1 MPGLNRLLPMLALF
15 GALSVLA
22 LALAWLLHAD
32 APLRSEIPV
41 RVGVPAADA
50 GAGDAGGTRLHA
62 GPGDGVATE
71 ATLDFDLPASAD
83 GPWVLWLPREP
94 LQSIQVLGKDAQGRA
109 WTSKA
114 DGFFAPSA
122 EDGFAPAGYAVVLP
136 EGLTGPQRF
145 HVSVRSALQA
155 APRPRL
161 IALDGALR
169 LTAREMVFASALYA
183 AWATLLVASLALYW
197 AVRDVLFL
205 AHAAYTL
212 TALVFMAVLQGHLY
226 AIPGMEAVA
235 AMGMRGFWLAVLAFN
250 LSGLWLVLRFVGVGD
265 SRSRLVRRLPMLL
278 PAVAL
283 PIALVPLPMSAA
295 AAALQ
300 VAAPLAWM
308 LAAQASI
315 LAMLDG
321 ARRGIPMA
329 LAAATLLFALLVA
342 AIAHMAMNRGLLAD
356 GMLVRHGYQVALV
369 LFSLVLFVGLSSRVG
384 MVRRQLD
391 DATTARLDSEARL
404 RHEQVRTRLTQSLQQ
419 VMREVPE
426 DRIAHAA
433 FRLLGAHAGELLG
446 TEDALV
452 VAEDYLG
459 DGKLFVQATA
469 KTTVTAR
476 AVQAAR
482 GVVRD
487 HARNREPV
495 EVRLSGG
502 RRSDDPAE
510 GVYLIVPLR
519 VQAPA
524 WAALVAPVRRML
536 AADDKA
542 ALVQMART
550 TVEQA
555 DAAHAACMLRRTAER
570 DALTGGFNRRT
581 LDQLAARE
589 CKAADSAKPL
599 SVLFIDLDFFKRIN
613 DTHGHPCGDECL
625 RKVAATLRAELRPRD
640 VFGRYGGEEFLVLLP
655 GQDAA
660 SARMVGE
667 RLRQAVEDAVVDWQ
681 GEPLRFTI
689 SIGLAALRDGDGPDK
704 LLARADKALYRAKH
718 EGRNRICAAPAWVE

>member
-1 MPGLNRLLPMLALF
+1 MPGEVP
-15 GALSVLA
+15 VLVSSG
-22 LALAWLLHAD
+22 HD
-32 APLRSEIPV
+32 
-41 RVGVPAADA
+41 GTTD
-50 GAGDAGGTRLHA
+50 TRLIA
-62 GPGDGVATE
+62 RSGAETPLNAS
-71 ATLDFDLPASAD
+71 LDFDLPPSRQ

-94 LQSIQVLGKDAQGRA
+94 LQSLLVTGKDAQGRP
-109 WTSKA
+109 WTSA
-114 DGFFAPSA
+114 PDGFFTPSPS
-122 EDGFAPAGYAVVLP
+122 DGFAPAGYAVVLP
-136 EGLTGPQRF
+136 HGLVGAQRF
-145 HVSVRSALQA
+145 HVSIRAGLQA
-155 APRPRL
+155 APTPRL
-161 IALDGALR
+161 IAIDGALR

-183 AWATLLVASLALYW
+183 AWATLLIASLALYW

-212 TALVFMAVLQGHLY
+212 MALVFMAVLQGHLY
-226 AIPGMEAVA
+226 AMPGMDVVA
-235 AMGMRGFWLAVLAFN
+235 AMGMRGFWLAVLLFN
-250 LSGLWLVLRFVGVGD
+250 LCSLWLVLQFVDARG
-265 SRSRLVRRLPMLL
+265 SRARLVRRLPMLL
-278 PAVAL
+278 PVVAL
-283 PIALVPLPMSAA
+283 PVALAFLPMPSAS
-295 AAALQ
+295 AALQ

-308 LAAQASI
+308 LSAPASI

-329 LAAATLLFALLVA
+329 LAAATLLIALLLAAVA
-342 AIAHMAMNRGLLAD
+342 HIAMNRGLLVD
-356 GMLVRHGYQVALV
+356 GMLVRHGYQVVLV
-369 LFSLVLFVGLSSRVG
+369 LFSLVLFVGLSSRIG
-384 MVRRQLD
+384 SVRRQLD
-391 DATTARLDSEARL
+391 DETSARRDSEARL

-452 VAEDYLG
+452 LGDDYLG

-469 KTTVTAR
+469 KTTTTAR

-482 GVVRD
+482 ALVRD

-495 EVRLSGG
+495 EVRLGAG
-502 RRSDDPAE
+502 RRSDDP
-510 GVYLIVPLR
+510 GDGNYLIVPLR
-519 VQAPA
+519 VPAPG

-536 AADDKA
+536 AAEDKA

-555 DAAHAACMLRRTAER
+555 DAAHAAFLLRRTAER

-589 CKAADSAKPL
+589 CKIACNRKPL
-599 SVLFIDLDFFKRIN
+599 GVLFIDLDWFKRIN

-625 RKVAATLRAELRPRD
+625 RKVAATLRAELRPQD

-660 SARMVGE
+660 SARLVGE
-667 RLRQAVEDAVVDWQ
+667 RLREAVEAAVVDWQ
-681 GEPLRFTI
+681 GEALRFTI
-689 SIGLAALRDGDGPDK
+689 SIGMAVLREGDDPGK
-704 LLARADKALYRAKH
+704 LLARADKALYRAKR
-718 EGRNRICAAPAWVE
+718 EGRNRVCAAPAYVD

>member
-1 MPGLNRLLPMLALF
+1 MRLLNRLLPMLALI
-15 GALSVLA
+15 GALSVLG
-22 LALAWLLHAD
+22 LALAWLIHAD
-32 APLRSEIPV
+32 APMPGEV
-41 RVGVPAADA
+41 RVLVNA
-50 GAGDAGGTRLHA
+50 GQDGASDTRLIA
-62 GPGDGVATE
+62 RPGAETTLN
-71 ATLDFDLPASAD
+71 ASLDFDLPASRQ

-94 LQSIQVLGKDAQGRA
+94 LQSILVTGKDAQGRP
-109 WTSKA
+109 WTSA
-114 DGFFAPSA
+114 PDGFFTPSPS
-122 EDGFAPAGYAVVLP
+122 DGFAPAGYAVVLP
-136 EGLTGPQRF
+136 HGLVGAQRF
-145 HVSVRSALQA
+145 HVSIRAGLQA
-155 APRPRL
+155 APTPRL
-161 IALDGALR
+161 IAIDGALR

-183 AWATLLVASLALYW
+183 AWATLLIASLALYW

-212 TALVFMAVLQGHLY
+212 MALVFMAVLQGHLY
-226 AIPGMEAVA
+226 AMPGMGVVA
-235 AMGMRGFWLAVLAFN
+235 AMGMRGFWLAVLLFN
-250 LSGLWLVLRFVGVGD
+250 LCSLWLVLQFVDARG
-265 SRSRLVRRLPMLL
+265 SRARLVRRLPMLL
-278 PAVAL
+278 PVVAL
-283 PIALVPLPMSAA
+283 PIVLAFTPQPAA
-295 AAALQ
+295 MAALQ

-308 LAAQASI
+308 LSAPASI

-329 LAAATLLFALLVA
+329 LAAATLLIALLLAAVA
-342 AIAHMAMNRGLLAD
+342 HIAMNRGLLVD
-356 GMLVRHGYQVALV
+356 GMLVRHGYQVVLV
-369 LFSLVLFVGLSSRVG
+369 LFSLVLFVGLSSRIG
-384 MVRRQLD
+384 SVRRQLD
-391 DATTARLDSEARL
+391 DETSARRDSEARL

-452 VAEDYLG
+452 LGDDYLG

-469 KTTVTAR
+469 KTTTTAR

-482 GVVRD
+482 ALVRD

-495 EVRLSGG
+495 EVRLGAG
-502 RRSDDPAE
+502 RRSDDP
-510 GVYLIVPLR
+510 GDGNYLIVPLR
-519 VQAPA
+519 VPAPG

-536 AADDKA
+536 AAEDKA

-555 DAAHAACMLRRTAER
+555 DAAHAAFLLRRTAER

-589 CKAADSAKPL
+589 CKIACNRKPL
-599 SVLFIDLDFFKRIN
+599 GVLFIDLDWFKRIN

-625 RKVAATLRAELRPRD
+625 RKVAATLRAELRPQD

-660 SARMVGE
+660 SARLVGE
-667 RLRQAVEDAVVDWQ
+667 RLREAVEAAVVDWQ
-681 GEPLRFTI
+681 GEALRFTI
-689 SIGLAALRDGDGPDK
+689 SIGMAVLREGDDPGK
-704 LLARADKALYRAKH
+704 LLARADKALYRAKR
-718 EGRNRICAAPAWVE
+718 EGRNRVCAAPAYVD

>member
-1 MPGLNRLLPMLALF
+1 MRLLNRLLPMLALI
-15 GALSVLA
+15 GALSVLGS
-22 LALAWLLHAD
+22 ALAWLIHAD
-32 APLRSEIPV
+32 APMPGEV
-41 RVGVPAADA
+41 RVLVNA
-50 GAGDAGGTRLHA
+50 GQDGASDTRLIA
-62 GPGDGVATE
+62 RPGAEPTLN
-71 ATLDFDLPASAD
+71 ASLDFDLPASRQ

-94 LQSIQVLGKDAQGRA
+94 LQSILVTGKDAQGRP
-109 WTSKA
+109 WTSA
-114 DGFFAPSA
+114 PDGFFTPSPS
-122 EDGFAPAGYAVVLP
+122 DGFAPAGYAVVLP
-136 EGLTGPQRF
+136 HGLVGAQRF
-145 HVSVRSALQA
+145 HVSIRAGLQA
-155 APRPRL
+155 APTPRL
-161 IALDGALR
+161 IAIDGALR

-183 AWATLLVASLALYW
+183 AWATLLIASLALYW

-212 TALVFMAVLQGHLY
+212 MALVFMAVLQGHLY
-226 AIPGMEAVA
+226 AMPGMDVVA
-235 AMGMRGFWLAVLAFN
+235 AMGMRGFWLAVLLFN
-250 LSGLWLVLRFVGVGD
+250 LCSLWLVLQFVDARG
-265 SRSRLVRRLPMLL
+265 SRARLVRRLPMLL
-278 PAVAL
+278 PVVAL
-283 PIALVPLPMSAA
+283 PVALAFLPMPSAS
-295 AAALQ
+295 AALQ

-308 LAAQASI
+308 LSAPASI

-329 LAAATLLFALLVA
+329 LAAATLLIALLLAAVA
-342 AIAHMAMNRGLLAD
+342 HIAMNRGLLVD
-356 GMLVRHGYQVALV
+356 GMLVRHGYQVVLV
-369 LFSLVLFVGLSSRVG
+369 LFSLVLFVGLSSRIG
-384 MVRRQLD
+384 SVRRQLD
-391 DATTARLDSEARL
+391 DETSARRDSEARL

-452 VAEDYLG
+452 LGDDYLG

-469 KTTVTAR
+469 KTTTTAR

-482 GVVRD
+482 ALVRAR
-487 HARNREPV
+487 ARNREPV
-495 EVRLSGG
+495 EVRLGAG
-502 RRSDDPAE
+502 RRSDDP
-510 GVYLIVPLR
+510 GDGNYLIVPLR
-519 VQAPA
+519 VPAPG

-536 AADDKA
+536 AAEDKA

-555 DAAHAACMLRRTAER
+555 DAAHAAFLLRRTAER

-589 CKAADSAKPL
+589 CKIACNRKPL
-599 SVLFIDLDFFKRIN
+599 GVLFIDLDWFKRIN

-625 RKVAATLRAELRPRD
+625 RKVAATLRAELRPQD

-660 SARMVGE
+660 SARLVGE
-667 RLRQAVEDAVVDWQ
+667 RLREAVEAAVVDWQ
-681 GEPLRFTI
+681 GEALRFTI
-689 SIGLAALRDGDGPDK
+689 SIGMAVLREGDDPGK
-704 LLARADKALYRAKH
+704 LLARADKALYRAKR
-718 EGRNRICAAPAWVE
+718 EGRNRVCAAPAYVD

>member
-1 MPGLNRLLPMLALF
+1 MRLLNRLLPMLALI
-15 GALSVLA
+15 GALSVLG
-22 LALAWLLHAD
+22 LALAWLIHAD
-32 APLRSEIPV
+32 APMPGEV
-41 RVGVPAADA
+41 RVLVNA
-50 GAGDAGGTRLHA
+50 GQDGASDTRLIA
-62 GPGDGVATE
+62 RPGAEPTLN
-71 ATLDFDLPASAD
+71 ASLDFDLPASRQ

-94 LQSIQVLGKDAQGRA
+94 LQSILVTGKDAQGRP
-109 WTSKA
+109 WTSA
-114 DGFFAPSA
+114 PDGFFTPSPS
-122 EDGFAPAGYAVVLP
+122 DGFAPAGYAVVLP
-136 EGLTGPQRF
+136 HGLVGAQRF
-145 HVSVRSALQA
+145 HVSIRAGLQA
-155 APRPRL
+155 APTPRL
-161 IALDGALR
+161 IAIDGALR

-183 AWATLLVASLALYW
+183 AWATLLIASLALYW

-212 TALVFMAVLQGHLY
+212 MALVFMAVLQGHLY
-226 AIPGMEAVA
+226 AMPGMGVVA
-235 AMGMRGFWLAVLAFN
+235 AMGMRGFWLAVLLFN
-250 LSGLWLVLRFVGVGD
+250 LCSLWLVLQFVDARG
-265 SRSRLVRRLPMLL
+265 SRARLVRRLPMLL
-278 PAVAL
+278 PVVAL
-283 PIALVPLPMSAA
+283 PIVLAFTPQPAA
-295 AAALQ
+295 MAALQ

-308 LAAQASI
+308 LSAPASI

-329 LAAATLLFALLVA
+329 LAAATLLIALLLAAVA
-342 AIAHMAMNRGLLAD
+342 HIAMNRGLLVD
-356 GMLVRHGYQVALV
+356 GMLVRHGYQVVLV
-369 LFSLVLFVGLSSRVG
+369 LFSLVLFVGLSSRIG
-384 MVRRQLD
+384 SVRRQLD
-391 DATTARLDSEARL
+391 DETSARRESEARL

-452 VAEDYLG
+452 LGDDYLG

-469 KTTVTAR
+469 KTTTTAR

-482 GVVRD
+482 ALVRD

-495 EVRLSGG
+495 EVRLGAG
-502 RRSDDPAE
+502 RRSDDP
-510 GVYLIVPLR
+510 GDGNYLIVPLR
-519 VQAPA
+519 VPAPG

-536 AADDKA
+536 AAEDKA

-555 DAAHAACMLRRTAER
+555 DAAHAAFLLRRTAER

-589 CKAADSAKPL
+589 CKIACNRKPL
-599 SVLFIDLDFFKRIN
+599 GVLFIDLDWFKRIN

-625 RKVAATLRAELRPRD
+625 RKVAATLRAELRPQD

-660 SARMVGE
+660 SARLVGE
-667 RLRQAVEDAVVDWQ
+667 RLREAVEAAVVDWQ
-681 GEPLRFTI
+681 GEALRFTI
-689 SIGLAALRDGDGPDK
+689 SIGMAVLREGDDPGK
-704 LLARADKALYRAKH
+704 LLARADKALYRAKR
-718 EGRNRICAAPAWVE
+718 EGRNRVCAAPAYVD

>member
-1 MPGLNRLLPMLALF
+1 MRVLDRLLPMLALL
-15 GALSVLA
+15 GALAVLG
-22 LALAWLLHAD
+22 LALAWLVHAD
-32 APLRSEIPV
+32 APMADEVPV
-41 RVGVPAADA
+41 RVGVGDE
-50 GAGDAGGTRLHA
+50 GAIGRRVLA
-62 GPGDGVATE
+62 GPGAGTAIQ
-71 ATLDFDLPASAD
+71 ATLDFELPVSRP

-94 LQSIQVLGKDAQGRA
+94 LQSVLVTGEDAQGRP
-109 WTSKA
+109 WTSA
-114 DGFFAPSA
+114 PDGFFTPSPG
-122 EDGFAPAGYAVVLP
+122 DGFAPAGYAVVLP
-136 EGLTGPQRF
+136 AGLVGPQRF
-145 HVSVRSALQA
+145 QLMVQSALHA
-155 APRPRL
+155 APTPRV
-161 IALDGALR
+161 IAIDGALR

-183 AWATLLVASLALYW
+183 AWATLLIASLALYW

-212 TALVFMAVLQGHLY
+212 MALVFMAVLQGHLY
-226 AIPGMEAVA
+226 AIPGMDAVA
-235 AMGMRGFWLAVLAFN
+235 AMGMRGFWLAVLLFN
-250 LSGLWLVLRFVGVGD
+250 LSSLWLVLQFVDARGA
-265 SRSRLVRRLPMLL
+265 RSRRVRKLPALL
-278 PAVAL
+278 PVVAL
-283 PIALVPLPMSAA
+283 PIALAFVPLPGA

-300 VAAPLAWM
+300 FAAPLAWM
-308 LAAQASI
+308 LAAPASI
-315 LAMLDG
+315 WAMLDG

-329 LAAATLLFALLVA
+329 LAAATLLVALLLA
-342 AIAHMAMNRGLLAD
+342 AVAHMAMNRGVLVD
-356 GMLVRHGYQVALV
+356 GMLVRHGYQVVLV

-391 DATTARLDSEARL
+391 DETSARRDSETRL

-452 VAEDYLG
+452 VGDDYLG

-469 KTTVTAR
+469 KTTTTAR

-482 GVVRD
+482 GLVRD

-495 EVRLSGG
+495 EVGLAAG
-502 RRSDDPAE
+502 RRSDDPGE
-510 GVYLIVPLR
+510 GNYLIVPLR

-524 WAALVAPVRRML
+524 WAALVAPMRRML
-536 AADDKA
+536 AAEDKA
-542 ALVQMART
+542 ALVDMART

-555 DAAHAACMLRRTAER
+555 DAAHAAFLLRRTAER

-589 CKAADSAKPL
+589 CKLAGNHKPL
-599 SVLFIDLDFFKRIN
+599 AVLFIDLDFFKRIN

-625 RKVAATLRAELRPRD
+625 RKVAATLRAELRPQD

-660 SARMVGE
+660 SARLVGD
-667 RLRQAVEDAVVDWQ
+667 RLRQAVEDAEVDWH
-681 GEPLRFTI
+681 GETLRFTI
-689 SIGLAALRDGDGPDK
+689 SIGMAVLRDGDDPEK
-704 LLARADKALYRAKH
+704 LLARADKALYRAKR
-718 EGRNRICAAPAWVE
+718 EGRNRVCVAPAYVD

>member
-1 MPGLNRLLPMLALF
+1 MTVVNRLLPMLALL
-15 GALSVLA
+15 GALAVLG
-22 LALAWLLHAD
+22 LALAWLVKAD
-32 APLRSEIPV
+32 APMPGEVAV
-41 RVGVPAADA
+41 RVSLGD
-50 GAGDAGGTRLHA
+50 GDAASAGSRIVA
-62 GPGDGVATE
+62 GPGAGIPLQ
-71 ATLDFDLPASAD
+71 ATLDFDLPASSN
-83 GPWVLWLPREP
+83 GPRVLWLPREP
-94 LQSIQVLGKDAQGRA
+94 LQSLQLSGKDARGQP
-109 WTSKA
+109 WTSTP
-114 DGFFAPSA
+114 DGFFAPKA
-122 EDGFAPAGYAVVLP
+122 DDGFSPAGYAVVLP
-136 EGLTGPQRF
+136 EGLVGPQRF
-145 HVSVRSALQA
+145 QLNAHSALQA
-155 APRPRL
+155 APTPRV
-161 IALDGALR
+161 IAIDGALR

-183 AWATLLVASLALYW
+183 AWATLLIASLALYW

-226 AIPGMEAVA
+226 ALPGMDAMA
-235 AMGMRGFWLAVLAFN
+235 GMGMRGFWLAVLLFN
-250 LSGLWLVLRFVGVGD
+250 LCSLWLVLQFVDAGA
-265 SRSRLVRRLPMLL
+265 SRSRQVRRLPMLL
-278 PAVAL
+278 PVVAL
-283 PIALVPLPMSAA
+283 PIVLAFLPMPSAS
-295 AAALQ
+295 AALQ

-308 LAAQASI
+308 LSAPASI
-315 LAMLDG
+315 WAMLDG

-329 LAAATLLFALLVA
+329 LGAATLLVALLLA
-342 AIAHMAMNRGLLAD
+342 AIAHMAMNRGVLVD
-356 GMLVRHGYQVALV
+356 GMLVRHGYQVVLV

-391 DATTARLDSEARL
+391 DETSARRDSETRL

-452 VAEDYLG
+452 LGDDYLG
-459 DGKLFVQATA
+459 EGKLFVQATA
-469 KTTVTAR
+469 KTTTTAR

-482 GVVRD
+482 ALVRD

-495 EVRLSGG
+495 EVRLGAG
-502 RRSDDPAE
+502 RRSDDP
-510 GVYLIVPLR
+510 GDGNYLIVPLR

-536 AADDKA
+536 AAEDKA

-555 DAAHAACMLRRTAER
+555 DAAHAAFLLRRTAER

-589 CKAADSAKPL
+589 CKLAGNHKPL
-599 SVLFIDLDFFKRIN
+599 AVLFIDLDFFKRIN

-625 RKVAATLRAELRPRD
+625 RKVAATLRAELRPQD

-660 SARMVGE
+660 SARLVGD
-667 RLRQAVEDAVVDWQ
+667 RLREAVEAAVVDWQ
-681 GEPLRFTI
+681 GESLRFTI
-689 SIGLAALRDGDGPDK
+689 SIGMAVLREGDDPEK
-704 LLARADKALYRAKH
+704 LLARADKALYRAKR
-718 EGRNRICAAPAWVE
+718 EGRNRVCAAPAYVD

>member
-1 MPGLNRLLPMLALF
+1 MRLLNRLLPMLALI
-15 GALSVLA
+15 GALSVLGS
-22 LALAWLLHAD
+22 ALAWLIHAD
-32 APLRSEIPV
+32 APMPGEV
-41 RVGVPAADA
+41 RVLVNA
-50 GAGDAGGTRLHA
+50 GQDGASDTRLIA
-62 GPGDGVATE
+62 RPGAEPTLN
-71 ATLDFDLPASAD
+71 ASLDFDLPASRQ

-94 LQSIQVLGKDAQGRA
+94 LQSILVTGKDAQGRP
-109 WTSKA
+109 WTSA
-114 DGFFAPSA
+114 PDGFFTPSPS
-122 EDGFAPAGYAVVLP
+122 DGFAPAGYAVVLP
-136 EGLTGPQRF
+136 HGLVGAQRF
-145 HVSVRSALQA
+145 HVSIRAGLQA
-155 APRPRL
+155 APTPRL
-161 IALDGALR
+161 IAIDGALR

-183 AWATLLVASLALYW
+183 AWATLLIASLALYW

-212 TALVFMAVLQGHLY
+212 MALVFMAVLQGHLY
-226 AIPGMEAVA
+226 AMPGMDVVA
-235 AMGMRGFWLAVLAFN
+235 AMGMRGFWLAVLLFN
-250 LSGLWLVLRFVGVGD
+250 LCSLWLVLQFVDARG
-265 SRSRLVRRLPMLL
+265 SRARLVRRLPMLL
-278 PAVAL
+278 PVVAL
-283 PIALVPLPMSAA
+283 PIVLAFTPQPAA
-295 AAALQ
+295 MAALQ

-308 LAAQASI
+308 LSAPASI

-329 LAAATLLFALLVA
+329 LAAATLLIALLLAAVA
-342 AIAHMAMNRGLLAD
+342 HIAMNRGLLVD
-356 GMLVRHGYQVALV
+356 GMLVRHGYQVVLV
-369 LFSLVLFVGLSSRVG
+369 LFSLVLFVGLSSRIG
-384 MVRRQLD
+384 SVRRQLD
-391 DATTARLDSEARL
+391 DETSARRDSEARL

-452 VAEDYLG
+452 LGDDYLG

-469 KTTVTAR
+469 KTTTTAR

-482 GVVRD
+482 ALVRD

-495 EVRLSGG
+495 EVRLGAG
-502 RRSDDPAE
+502 RRSDDP
-510 GVYLIVPLR
+510 GDGNYLIVPLR
-519 VQAPA
+519 VPAPG

-536 AADDKA
+536 AAEDKA

-555 DAAHAACMLRRTAER
+555 DAAHAAFLLRRTAER

-589 CKAADSAKPL
+589 CKIACNRKPL
-599 SVLFIDLDFFKRIN
+599 GVLFIDLDWFKRIN

-625 RKVAATLRAELRPRD
+625 RKVAATLRAELRPQD

-660 SARMVGE
+660 SARLVGE
-667 RLRQAVEDAVVDWQ
+667 RLREAVEAAVVDWQ
-681 GEPLRFTI
+681 GEALRFTI
-689 SIGLAALRDGDGPDK
+689 SIGMAVLREGDDPGK
-704 LLARADKALYRAKH
+704 LLARADKALYRAKR
-718 EGRNRICAAPAWVE
+718 EGRNRVCAAPAYVD

>member
-1 MPGLNRLLPMLALF
+1 MRLLNRLLPMLALI
-15 GALSVLA
+15 GALSVLGS
-22 LALAWLLHAD
+22 ALAWLIHAD
-32 APLRSEIPV
+32 APMPGEV
-41 RVGVPAADA
+41 RVLVNA
-50 GAGDAGGTRLHA
+50 GQDGASDTRLIA
-62 GPGDGVATE
+62 RPGAEPTLN
-71 ATLDFDLPASAD
+71 ASLDFDMPASRQ

-94 LQSIQVLGKDAQGRA
+94 LQSILVTGKDAQGRP
-109 WTSKA
+109 WTSA
-114 DGFFAPSA
+114 PDGFFTPSPS
-122 EDGFAPAGYAVVLP
+122 DGFAPAGYAVVLP
-136 EGLTGPQRF
+136 HGLVGAQRF
-145 HVSVRSALQA
+145 HVSIRAGLQA
-155 APRPRL
+155 APTPRL
-161 IALDGALR
+161 IAIDGALR

-183 AWATLLVASLALYW
+183 AWATLLIASLALYW

-212 TALVFMAVLQGHLY
+212 MALVFMAVLQGHLY
-226 AIPGMEAVA
+226 AMPGMDVVA
-235 AMGMRGFWLAVLAFN
+235 AMGMRGFWLAVLLFN
-250 LSGLWLVLRFVGVGD
+250 LCSLWLVLQFVDARG
-265 SRSRLVRRLPMLL
+265 SRARLVRRLPMLL
-278 PAVAL
+278 PVVAL
-283 PIALVPLPMSAA
+283 PVALAFLPMPSAS
-295 AAALQ
+295 AALQ

-308 LAAQASI
+308 LSAPASI

-329 LAAATLLFALLVA
+329 LAAATLLIALLLAAVA
-342 AIAHMAMNRGLLAD
+342 HIAMNRGLLVD
-356 GMLVRHGYQVALV
+356 GMLVRHGYQVVLV
-369 LFSLVLFVGLSSRVG
+369 LFSLVLFVGLSSRIG
-384 MVRRQLD
+384 SVRRQLD
-391 DATTARLDSEARL
+391 DETSARRDSEARL

-452 VAEDYLG
+452 LGDDYLG

-469 KTTVTAR
+469 KTTTTAR

-482 GVVRD
+482 ALVRD

-495 EVRLSGG
+495 EVRLGAG
-502 RRSDDPAE
+502 RRSDDP
-510 GVYLIVPLR
+510 GDGNYLIVPLR
-519 VQAPA
+519 VPAPG

-536 AADDKA
+536 AAEDKA

-555 DAAHAACMLRRTAER
+555 DAAHAAFLLRRTAER

-589 CKAADSAKPL
+589 CKIACNRKPL
-599 SVLFIDLDFFKRIN
+599 GVLFIDLDWFKRIN

-625 RKVAATLRAELRPRD
+625 RKVAATLRAELRPQD

-660 SARMVGE
+660 SARLVGE
-667 RLRQAVEDAVVDWQ
+667 RLREAVEAAVVDWQ
-681 GEPLRFTI
+681 GEALRFTI
-689 SIGLAALRDGDGPDK
+689 SIGMAVLREGDDPGK
-704 LLARADKALYRAKH
+704 LLARADKALYRAKR
-718 EGRNRICAAPAWVE
+718 EGRNRVCAAPAYVD

>member
-1 MPGLNRLLPMLALF
+1 MRLLNRLLPMLALI
-15 GALSVLA
+15 GALSVLGS
-22 LALAWLLHAD
+22 ALAWLIHAD
-32 APLRSEIPV
+32 APMPGEV
-41 RVGVPAADA
+41 RVLVNA
-50 GAGDAGGTRLHA
+50 GQDGASDTRLIA
-62 GPGDGVATE
+62 RPGAEPTLN
-71 ATLDFDLPASAD
+71 ASLDFDLPASRQ

-94 LQSIQVLGKDAQGRA
+94 LQSILVTGKDAQGRP
-109 WTSKA
+109 WTSA
-114 DGFFAPSA
+114 PDGFFTPSPS
-122 EDGFAPAGYAVVLP
+122 DGFAPAGYAVVLP
-136 EGLTGPQRF
+136 HGLVGAQRF
-145 HVSVRSALQA
+145 HVSIRAGLQA
-155 APRPRL
+155 APTPRL
-161 IALDGALR
+161 IAIDGALR

-212 TALVFMAVLQGHLY
+212 MALVFMAVLQGHLY
-226 AIPGMEAVA
+226 AIPGMDMVA
-235 AMGMRGFWLAVLAFN
+235 AMGMRGFWLAVLLFN
-250 LSGLWLVLRFVGVGD
+250 LCSLWLVLQFVDARG
-265 SRSRLVRRLPMLL
+265 SRARLVRRLPMLL
-278 PAVAL
+278 PVVAL
-283 PIALVPLPMSAA
+283 PIVLAFTPQPAA
-295 AAALQ
+295 MAALQ

-308 LAAQASI
+308 LSAPASI

-329 LAAATLLFALLVA
+329 LAAATLLIALLLAAVA
-342 AIAHMAMNRGLLAD
+342 HIAMNRGLLVD
-356 GMLVRHGYQVALV
+356 GMLVRHGYQVVLV
-369 LFSLVLFVGLSSRVG
+369 LFSLVLFVGLSSRIG
-384 MVRRQLD
+384 SVRRQLD
-391 DATTARLDSEARL
+391 DETSARRDSEARL

-452 VAEDYLG
+452 LGDDYLG

-469 KTTVTAR
+469 KTTTTAR

-482 GVVRD
+482 ALVRD

-495 EVRLSGG
+495 EVRLGAG
-502 RRSDDPAE
+502 RRSDDP
-510 GVYLIVPLR
+510 GDGNYLIVPLR
-519 VQAPA
+519 VPAPG

-536 AADDKA
+536 AAEDKA

-555 DAAHAACMLRRTAER
+555 DAAHAAFLLRRTAER

-589 CKAADSAKPL
+589 CKIACNRKPL
-599 SVLFIDLDFFKRIN
+599 GVLFIDLDWFKRIN

-625 RKVAATLRAELRPRD
+625 RKVAATLRAELRPQD

-660 SARMVGE
+660 SARLVGE
-667 RLRQAVEDAVVDWQ
+667 RLREAVEAAVVDWQ
-681 GEPLRFTI
+681 GEALRFTI
-689 SIGLAALRDGDGPDK
+689 SIGMAVLREGDDPGK
-704 LLARADKALYRAKH
+704 LLARADKALYRAKR
-718 EGRNRICAAPAWVE
+718 EGRNRVCAAPAYVD

>member
-1 MPGLNRLLPMLALF
+1 MRVLDRLLPMLALL
-15 GALSVLA
+15 GALAVLG
-22 LALAWLLHAD
+22 LALAWLVHAD
-32 APLRSEIPV
+32 APMADEVPV
-41 RVGVPAADA
+41 RVGVGDE
-50 GAGDAGGTRLHA
+50 GAIGRRVLA
-62 GPGDGVATE
+62 GPGAGTAIQ
-71 ATLDFDLPASAD
+71 ATLDFELPVSRP

-94 LQSIQVLGKDAQGRA
+94 LQSVLVTGEDAQGRP
-109 WTSKA
+109 WTSA
-114 DGFFAPSA
+114 PDGFFTPSPG
-122 EDGFAPAGYAVVLP
+122 DGFAPAGYAVVLP
-136 EGLTGPQRF
+136 AGLVGPQRF
-145 HVSVRSALQA
+145 QLMVQSALHA
-155 APRPRL
+155 APTPRV
-161 IALDGALR
+161 IAIDGALR

-183 AWATLLVASLALYW
+183 AWATLLIASLALYW

-212 TALVFMAVLQGHLY
+212 MALVFMAVLQGHLY
-226 AIPGMEAVA
+226 AIPGMDAVA
-235 AMGMRGFWLAVLAFN
+235 AMGMRGFWLAVLLFN
-250 LSGLWLVLRFVGVGD
+250 LSSLWLVLQFVDARGA
-265 SRSRLVRRLPMLL
+265 RSRRVRKLPALL
-278 PAVAL
+278 PVVAL
-283 PIALVPLPMSAA
+283 PIALACVPLPGA

-300 VAAPLAWM
+300 FAAPLAWM
-308 LAAQASI
+308 LAAPASI
-315 LAMLDG
+315 WAMLDG

-329 LAAATLLFALLVA
+329 LAAATLLVALLLA
-342 AIAHMAMNRGLLAD
+342 AVAHMAMNRGVLVD
-356 GMLVRHGYQVALV
+356 GMLVRHGYQVVLV

-391 DATTARLDSEARL
+391 DETSARRDSETRL

-452 VAEDYLG
+452 VGDDYLG

-469 KTTVTAR
+469 KTTTTAR

-482 GVVRD
+482 GLVRD

-495 EVRLSGG
+495 EVGLAAG
-502 RRSDDPAE
+502 RRSDDPGE
-510 GVYLIVPLR
+510 GNYLIVPLR

-524 WAALVAPVRRML
+524 WAALVAPMRRML
-536 AADDKA
+536 AAEDKA
-542 ALVQMART
+542 ALVDMART

-555 DAAHAACMLRRTAER
+555 DAAHAAFLLRRTAER

-589 CKAADSAKPL
+589 CKLAGNHKPL
-599 SVLFIDLDFFKRIN
+599 AVLFIDLDFFKRIN

-625 RKVAATLRAELRPRD
+625 RKVAATLRAELRPQD

-660 SARMVGE
+660 SARLVGD
-667 RLRQAVEDAVVDWQ
+667 RLRQAVEDAEVDWH
-681 GEPLRFTI
+681 GETLRFTI
-689 SIGLAALRDGDGPDK
+689 SIGMAVLRDGDDPEK
-704 LLARADKALYRAKH
+704 LLARADKALYRAKR
-718 EGRNRICAAPAWVE
+718 EGRNRVCVAPAYVD

>member
-1 MPGLNRLLPMLALF
+1 MRLLNRLLPMLALI
-15 GALSVLA
+15 GALSVLGS
-22 LALAWLLHAD
+22 ALAWLIHAD
-32 APLRSEIPV
+32 APMPGEV
-41 RVGVPAADA
+41 RVLVNA
-50 GAGDAGGTRLHA
+50 GQDGASDTRLIA
-62 GPGDGVATE
+62 RPGAEPTLN
-71 ATLDFDLPASAD
+71 ASLDFDMPASRQ

-94 LQSIQVLGKDAQGRA
+94 LQSILVTGKDAQGRP
-109 WTSKA
+109 WTSA
-114 DGFFAPSA
+114 PDGFFTPSPS
-122 EDGFAPAGYAVVLP
+122 DGFAPAGYAVVLP
-136 EGLTGPQRF
+136 HGLVGAQRF
-145 HVSVRSALQA
+145 HVSIRAGLQA
-155 APRPRL
+155 APTPRL
-161 IALDGALR
+161 IAIDGALR

-183 AWATLLVASLALYW
+183 AWATLLIASLALYW

-212 TALVFMAVLQGHLY
+212 MALVFMAVLQGHLY
-226 AIPGMEAVA
+226 AMPGMGVVA
-235 AMGMRGFWLAVLAFN
+235 AMGMRGFWLAVLLFN
-250 LSGLWLVLRFVGVGD
+250 LCSLWLVLQFVDARG
-265 SRSRLVRRLPMLL
+265 SRARLVRRLPMLL
-278 PAVAL
+278 PVVAL
-283 PIALVPLPMSAA
+283 PIVLAFTPQPAA
-295 AAALQ
+295 MAALQ

-308 LAAQASI
+308 LSAPASI

-329 LAAATLLFALLVA
+329 LAAATLLIALLLAAVA
-342 AIAHMAMNRGLLAD
+342 HIAMNRGLLVD
-356 GMLVRHGYQVALV
+356 GMLVRHGYQVVLV
-369 LFSLVLFVGLSSRVG
+369 LFSLVLFVGLSSRIG
-384 MVRRQLD
+384 SVRRQLD
-391 DATTARLDSEARL
+391 DETSARRDSEARL

-452 VAEDYLG
+452 LGDDYLG

-469 KTTVTAR
+469 KTTTTAR

-482 GVVRD
+482 ALVRD

-495 EVRLSGG
+495 EVRLGAG
-502 RRSDDPAE
+502 RRSDDP
-510 GVYLIVPLR
+510 GDGNYLIVPLR
-519 VQAPA
+519 VPAPG

-536 AADDKA
+536 AAEDKA

-555 DAAHAACMLRRTAER
+555 DAAHAAFLLRRTAER

-589 CKAADSAKPL
+589 CKIACNRKPL
-599 SVLFIDLDFFKRIN
+599 GVLFIDLDWFKRIN

-625 RKVAATLRAELRPRD
+625 RKVAATLRAELRPQD

-660 SARMVGE
+660 SARLVGE
-667 RLRQAVEDAVVDWQ
+667 RLREAVEAAVVDWQ
-681 GEPLRFTI
+681 GEALRFTI
-689 SIGLAALRDGDGPDK
+689 SIGMAVLREGDDPGK
-704 LLARADKALYRAKH
+704 LLARADKALYRAKR
-718 EGRNRICAAPAWVE
+718 EGRNRVCAAPAYVD

>member
-1 MPGLNRLLPMLALF
+1 MRLLNRLLPMLALI
-15 GALSVLA
+15 GALSVLG
-22 LALAWLLHAD
+22 LALAWLIHAD
-32 APLRSEIPV
+32 APMPGEV
-41 RVGVPAADA
+41 RVLVNA
-50 GAGDAGGTRLHA
+50 GQDGASDTRLIA
-62 GPGDGVATE
+62 RPGAETTLN
-71 ATLDFDLPASAD
+71 ASLDFDLPASRQ

-94 LQSIQVLGKDAQGRA
+94 LQSILVTGKDAQGRP
-109 WTSKA
+109 WTSA
-114 DGFFAPSA
+114 PDGFFTPSPS
-122 EDGFAPAGYAVVLP
+122 DGFAPAGYAVVLP
-136 EGLTGPQRF
+136 HGLVGAQRF
-145 HVSVRSALQA
+145 HVSIRAGLQA
-155 APRPRL
+155 APTPRL
-161 IALDGALR
+161 IAIDGALR

-183 AWATLLVASLALYW
+183 AWATLLIASLALYW

-212 TALVFMAVLQGHLY
+212 MALVFMAVLQGHLY
-226 AIPGMEAVA
+226 AMPGMGVVA
-235 AMGMRGFWLAVLAFN
+235 AMGMRGFWLAVLLFN
-250 LSGLWLVLRFVGVGD
+250 LCSLWLVLQFVDARG
-265 SRSRLVRRLPMLL
+265 SRARLVRRLPMLL
-278 PAVAL
+278 PVVAL
-283 PIALVPLPMSAA
+283 PIVLAFTPQPAA
-295 AAALQ
+295 MAALQ

-308 LAAQASI
+308 LSAPASI

-329 LAAATLLFALLVA
+329 LAAATLLIALLLAAVA
-342 AIAHMAMNRGLLAD
+342 HIAMNRGLLVD
-356 GMLVRHGYQVALV
+356 GMLVRHGYQVVLV
-369 LFSLVLFVGLSSRVG
+369 LFSLVLFVGLSSRIG
-384 MVRRQLD
+384 SVRRQLD
-391 DATTARLDSEARL
+391 DETSARRDSEARL
-404 RHEQVRTRLTQSLQQ
+404 RHEQVRTRLTQSLQP

-452 VAEDYLG
+452 LGDDYLG

-469 KTTVTAR
+469 KTTTTAR

-482 GVVRD
+482 ALVRD

-495 EVRLSGG
+495 EVRLGAG
-502 RRSDDPAE
+502 RRSDDP
-510 GVYLIVPLR
+510 GDGNYLIVPLR
-519 VQAPA
+519 VPAPG

-536 AADDKA
+536 AAEDKA

-555 DAAHAACMLRRTAER
+555 DAAHAAFLLRRTAER

-589 CKAADSAKPL
+589 CKIACNRKPL
-599 SVLFIDLDFFKRIN
+599 GVLFIDLDWFKRIN

-625 RKVAATLRAELRPRD
+625 RKVAATLRAELRPQD

-660 SARMVGE
+660 SARLVGE
-667 RLRQAVEDAVVDWQ
+667 RLREAVEAAVVDWQ
-681 GEPLRFTI
+681 GEALRFTI
-689 SIGLAALRDGDGPDK
+689 SIGMAVLREGDDPGK
-704 LLARADKALYRAKH
+704 LLARADKALYRAKR
-718 EGRNRICAAPAWVE
+718 EGRNRVCAAPAYVD

>member
-1 MPGLNRLLPMLALF
+1 MRVLNRLLPMVALI
-15 GALSVLA
+15 GALSVLG
-22 LALAWLLHAD
+22 LALAWLVHAD
-32 APLRSEIPV
+32 APMPGEVPV
-41 RVGVPAADA
+41 LVSSGHD
-50 GAGDAGGTRLHA
+50 GTTDTRLIA
-62 GPGDGVATE
+62 RSGAETPLNAS
-71 ATLDFDLPASAD
+71 LDFDLPPSRQ

-94 LQSIQVLGKDAQGRA
+94 LQAILVTGKDAQGRP
-109 WTSKA
+109 WTSA
-114 DGFFAPSA
+114 PDGFFTPSPS
-122 EDGFAPAGYAVVLP
+122 DGFAPAGYAVVLP
-136 EGLTGPQRF
+136 DGLVGAQRF
-145 HVSVRSALQA
+145 HVSIRTGLQA
-155 APRPRL
+155 APTPRV
-161 IALDGALR
+161 IAIDGALR

-183 AWATLLVASLALYW
+183 AWATLLIASLALYW
-197 AVRDVLFL
+197 AVRDALFL

-212 TALVFMAVLQGHLY
+212 MALVFMAVLQGHLY
-226 AIPGMEAVA
+226 AMPGMGVVA
-235 AMGMRGFWLAVLAFN
+235 AMGMRGFWLAVLLFN
-250 LSGLWLVLRFVGVGD
+250 LCSLWLVLQFVDARG
-265 SRSRLVRRLPMLL
+265 SRARLVRRLPMLL

-283 PIALVPLPMSAA
+283 PIVLAFAPQPAA
-295 AAALQ
+295 TAALQ

-308 LAAQASI
+308 LSAPASI
-315 LAMLDG
+315 WAMLDG

-329 LAAATLLFALLVA
+329 LAAATLLIALLLA
-342 AIAHMAMNRGLLAD
+342 AVAHMAMNRGVLAD

-391 DATTARLDSEARL
+391 DETSARRDSEARL

-419 VMREVPE
+419 VMRDVPE
-426 DRIAHAA
+426 DRIALAA

-452 VAEDYLG
+452 VGDDYLG

-469 KTTVTAR
+469 KTTATAR

-482 GVVRD
+482 GLVRD

-495 EVRLSGG
+495 EVRLTAG
-502 RRSDDPAE
+502 RRADDPGE
-510 GVYLIVPLR
+510 GNYLIVPLR

-524 WAALVAPVRRML
+524 WAALVLPVRRML
-536 AADDKA
+536 ATEDKA

-555 DAAHAACMLRRTAER
+555 DAAHAAYLLRRTAER

-581 LDQLAARE
+581 LDQHAARE
-589 CKAADSAKPL
+589 CKLAGNHKPL
-599 SVLFIDLDFFKRIN
+599 SVLFLDLDWFKRIN

-625 RKVAATLRAELRPRD
+625 RKVAATLRAELRPQD

-660 SARMVGE
+660 SARLVGE
-667 RLRQAVEDAVVDWQ
+667 RLRQAVESAVVDWQ
-681 GEPLRFTI
+681 GEPLRFTV
-689 SIGLAALRDGDGPDK
+689 SIGLAVLRDGDDPEK
-704 LLARADKALYRAKH
+704 LLARADKALYRAKR
-718 EGRNRICAAPAWVE
+718 EGRNRVCVAPAYVE

>member
-1 MPGLNRLLPMLALF
+1 MRLLNRLLPMLALI
-15 GALSVLA
+15 GALSVLGS
-22 LALAWLLHAD
+22 ALAWLIHAD
-32 APLRSEIPV
+32 APMPGEV
-41 RVGVPAADA
+41 RVLVNA
-50 GAGDAGGTRLHA
+50 GQDGASDTRLIA
-62 GPGDGVATE
+62 RPGAEPTLN
-71 ATLDFDLPASAD
+71 ASLDFDLPASRQ

-94 LQSIQVLGKDAQGRA
+94 LQSILVTGKDAQGRP
-109 WTSKA
+109 WTSA
-114 DGFFAPSA
+114 PDGFFTPSPS
-122 EDGFAPAGYAVVLP
+122 DGFAPASYAVVLQH
-136 EGLTGPQRF
+136 GLVGAQRF
-145 HVSVRSALQA
+145 HVSIRAGLQA
-155 APRPRL
+155 APTPRL
-161 IALDGALR
+161 IAIDGALR

-183 AWATLLVASLALYW
+183 AWATLLIASLALYW

-212 TALVFMAVLQGHLY
+212 MALVFMAVLQGHLY
-226 AIPGMEAVA
+226 AMPGMDVVA
-235 AMGMRGFWLAVLAFN
+235 AMGMRGFWLAVLLFN
-250 LSGLWLVLRFVGVGD
+250 LCSLWLVLQFVDAGS
-265 SRSRLVRRLPMLL
+265 SRSRLVRCLPMLL
-278 PAVAL
+278 PVVAL
-283 PIALVPLPMSAA
+283 PVALAFLPMPSAS
-295 AAALQ
+295 AALQ

-308 LAAQASI
+308 LSAPASI

-329 LAAATLLFALLVA
+329 LAAATLLIALLLAAVA
-342 AIAHMAMNRGLLAD
+342 HIAMNRGLLVD
-356 GMLVRHGYQVALV
+356 GMLVRHGYQVVLV
-369 LFSLVLFVGLSSRVG
+369 LFSLVLFVGLSSRIG
-384 MVRRQLD
+384 SVRRQLD
-391 DATTARLDSEARL
+391 DETSARRDSEARL

-452 VAEDYLG
+452 LGDDYLG

-469 KTTVTAR
+469 KTTTTAR

-482 GVVRD
+482 ALVRD

-495 EVRLSGG
+495 EVRLGAG
-502 RRSDDPAE
+502 RRSDDPDD
-510 GVYLIVPLR
+510 GNYLIVPLR
-519 VQAPA
+519 VPAPG

-536 AADDKA
+536 AAEDKA

-555 DAAHAACMLRRTAER
+555 DAAHAAFLLRRTAER

-589 CKAADSAKPL
+589 CKIACNRKPL
-599 SVLFIDLDFFKRIN
+599 GVLFIDLDWFKRIN

-625 RKVAATLRAELRPRD
+625 RKVAATLRAELRPQD

-660 SARMVGE
+660 SARLVGE
-667 RLRQAVEDAVVDWQ
+667 RLREAVEAAVVDWQ
-681 GEPLRFTI
+681 GEALRFTI
-689 SIGLAALRDGDGPDK
+689 SIGMAVLREGDDPGK
-704 LLARADKALYRAKH
+704 LLARADKALYRAKR
-718 EGRNRICAAPAWVE
+718 EGRNRVCAAPAYVD

>member
-1 MPGLNRLLPMLALF
+1 MRLLNRLLPMLALI
-15 GALSVLA
+15 GALSVLGS
-22 LALAWLLHAD
+22 ALAWLIHAD
-32 APLRSEIPV
+32 APMPGEV
-41 RVGVPAADA
+41 RVLVNA
-50 GAGDAGGTRLHA
+50 GQDGASDTRLIA
-62 GPGDGVATE
+62 RPGAETTLN
-71 ATLDFDLPASAD
+71 ASLDFDLPASRQ

-94 LQSIQVLGKDAQGRA
+94 LQSILVTGKDAQGRP
-109 WTSKA
+109 WTSA
-114 DGFFAPSA
+114 PDGFFTPSPS
-122 EDGFAPAGYAVVLP
+122 DGFAPAGYAVVLP
-136 EGLTGPQRF
+136 HGLVGAQRF
-145 HVSVRSALQA
+145 HVSIRAGLQA
-155 APRPRL
+155 APTPRL
-161 IALDGALR
+161 IAIDGALR

-183 AWATLLVASLALYW
+183 AWATLLIASLALYW

-212 TALVFMAVLQGHLY
+212 MALVFMAVLQGHLY
-226 AIPGMEAVA
+226 AMPGMGVVA
-235 AMGMRGFWLAVLAFN
+235 AMGMRGFWLAVLLFN
-250 LSGLWLVLRFVGVGD
+250 LCSLWLVLQFVDARG
-265 SRSRLVRRLPMLL
+265 SRARLVRRLPMLL
-278 PAVAL
+278 PVVAL
-283 PIALVPLPMSAA
+283 PIVLAFTPQPAA
-295 AAALQ
+295 MAALQ

-308 LAAQASI
+308 LSAPASI

-329 LAAATLLFALLVA
+329 LAAATLLIALLLAAVA
-342 AIAHMAMNRGLLAD
+342 HIAMNRGLLVD
-356 GMLVRHGYQVALV
+356 GMLVRHGYQVVLV
-369 LFSLVLFVGLSSRVG
+369 LFSLVLFVGLSSRIG
-384 MVRRQLD
+384 SVRRQLD
-391 DATTARLDSEARL
+391 DETSARRDSEARL

-452 VAEDYLG
+452 LGDDYLG

-469 KTTVTAR
+469 KTTTTAR

-482 GVVRD
+482 ALVRD

-495 EVRLSGG
+495 EVRLGAG
-502 RRSDDPAE
+502 RRSDDP
-510 GVYLIVPLR
+510 GDGNYLIVPLR
-519 VQAPA
+519 VPAPG

-536 AADDKA
+536 AAEDKA

-555 DAAHAACMLRRTAER
+555 DAAHAAFLLRRTAER

-589 CKAADSAKPL
+589 CKIACNRKPL
-599 SVLFIDLDFFKRIN
+599 GVLFIDLDWFKRIN

-625 RKVAATLRAELRPRD
+625 RKVAATLRAELRPQD

-660 SARMVGE
+660 SARLVGE
-667 RLRQAVEDAVVDWQ
+667 RLREAVEAAVVDWQ
-681 GEPLRFTI
+681 GEALRFTI
-689 SIGLAALRDGDGPDK
+689 SIGMAVLREGDDPGK
-704 LLARADKALYRAKH
+704 LLARADKALYRAKR
-718 EGRNRICAAPAWVE
+718 EGRNRVCAAPAYVD

>member
-1 MPGLNRLLPMLALF
+1 MRLLNRLLPMLALI
-15 GALSVLA
+15 GALSVLGS
-22 LALAWLLHAD
+22 ALAWLIHAD
-32 APLRSEIPV
+32 APMPGEV
-41 RVGVPAADA
+41 RVLVNA
-50 GAGDAGGTRLHA
+50 GQDGASDTRLIA
-62 GPGDGVATE
+62 RPGAEPTLN
-71 ATLDFDLPASAD
+71 ASLDFDLPASRQ

-94 LQSIQVLGKDAQGRA
+94 LQSILVTGKDAQGRP
-109 WTSKA
+109 WTSA
-114 DGFFAPSA
+114 PDGFFTPSPS
-122 EDGFAPAGYAVVLP
+122 DGFAPAGYAVVLP
-136 EGLTGPQRF
+136 HGLVGAQRF
-145 HVSVRSALQA
+145 HVSIRAGLQA
-155 APRPRL
+155 APTPRL
-161 IALDGALR
+161 IAIDGALR

-183 AWATLLVASLALYW
+183 AWATLLIASLALYW

-212 TALVFMAVLQGHLY
+212 MALVFMAVLQGHLY
-226 AIPGMEAVA
+226 AMPGMGVVA
-235 AMGMRGFWLAVLAFN
+235 AMGMRGFWLAVLLFN
-250 LSGLWLVLRFVGVGD
+250 LCSLWLVLQFVDARG
-265 SRSRLVRRLPMLL
+265 SRARLVRRLPMLL
-278 PAVAL
+278 PVVAL
-283 PIALVPLPMSAA
+283 PVALAFLPMPSAS
-295 AAALQ
+295 AALQ

-308 LAAQASI
+308 LSAPASI

-329 LAAATLLFALLVA
+329 LAAATLLIALLLAAVA
-342 AIAHMAMNRGLLAD
+342 HIAMNRGLLVD
-356 GMLVRHGYQVALV
+356 GMLVRHGYQVVLV
-369 LFSLVLFVGLSSRVG
+369 LFSLVLFVGLSSRIG
-384 MVRRQLD
+384 SVRRQLD
-391 DATTARLDSEARL
+391 DETSARRDSEARL

-452 VAEDYLG
+452 LGDDYLG

-469 KTTVTAR
+469 KTTTTAR

-482 GVVRD
+482 ALVRD

-495 EVRLSGG
+495 EVRLGAG
-502 RRSDDPAE
+502 RRSDDP
-510 GVYLIVPLR
+510 GDGNYLIVPLR
-519 VQAPA
+519 VPAPG

-536 AADDKA
+536 AAEDKA

-555 DAAHAACMLRRTAER
+555 DAAHAAFLLRRTAER

-589 CKAADSAKPL
+589 CKIACNRKPL
-599 SVLFIDLDFFKRIN
+599 GVLFIDLDWFKRIN

-625 RKVAATLRAELRPRD
+625 RKVAATLRAELRPQD

-660 SARMVGE
+660 SARLVGE
-667 RLRQAVEDAVVDWQ
+667 RLREAVEAAVVDWQ
-681 GEPLRFTI
+681 GEALRFTI
-689 SIGLAALRDGDGPDK
+689 SIGMAVLREGDDPGK
-704 LLARADKALYRAKH
+704 LLARADKALYRAKR
-718 EGRNRICAAPAWVE
+718 EGRNRVCAAPAYVD

>member
-1 MPGLNRLLPMLALF
+1 MRLLNRLLPMLALI
-15 GALSVLA
+15 GALSVLGS
-22 LALAWLLHAD
+22 ALAWLIHAD
-32 APLRSEIPV
+32 APMPGEV
-41 RVGVPAADA
+41 RVLVNA
-50 GAGDAGGTRLHA
+50 GQDGASDTRLIA
-62 GPGDGVATE
+62 RPGAEPTLN
-71 ATLDFDLPASAD
+71 ASLDFDLPASRQ

-94 LQSIQVLGKDAQGRA
+94 LQSILVTGKDAQGRP
-109 WTSKA
+109 WTSA
-114 DGFFAPSA
+114 PDGFFTPSPS
-122 EDGFAPAGYAVVLP
+122 DGFAPAGYAVVLP
-136 EGLTGPQRF
+136 HGLVGAQRF
-145 HVSVRSALQA
+145 HVSIRAGLQA
-155 APRPRL
+155 APTPRL
-161 IALDGALR
+161 IAIDGALR

-183 AWATLLVASLALYW
+183 AWATLLIASLALYW

-212 TALVFMAVLQGHLY
+212 MALVFMAVLQGHLY
-226 AIPGMEAVA
+226 AMPGMDVVA
-235 AMGMRGFWLAVLAFN
+235 AMGMRGFWLAVLLFN
-250 LSGLWLVLRFVGVGD
+250 LCSLWLVLQFVDARG
-265 SRSRLVRRLPMLL
+265 SRARLVRRLPMLL
-278 PAVAL
+278 PVVAL
-283 PIALVPLPMSAA
+283 PVALAFLPMPSAS
-295 AAALQ
+295 AALQ

-308 LAAQASI
+308 LSAPASI

-329 LAAATLLFALLVA
+329 LAAATLLIALLLAAVA
-342 AIAHMAMNRGLLAD
+342 HIAMNRGLLVD
-356 GMLVRHGYQVALV
+356 GMLVRHGYQVVLV
-369 LFSLVLFVGLSSRVG
+369 LFSLVLFVGLSSRIG
-384 MVRRQLD
+384 SVRRQLD
-391 DATTARLDSEARL
+391 DETSARRDSEARL

-452 VAEDYLG
+452 LGDDYLG

-469 KTTVTAR
+469 KTTTTAR

-482 GVVRD
+482 ALVRD

-495 EVRLSGG
+495 EVRLGAG
-502 RRSDDPAE
+502 RRSDDP
-510 GVYLIVPLR
+510 GDGNYLIVPLR
-519 VQAPA
+519 VPAPG

-536 AADDKA
+536 AAEDKA

-555 DAAHAACMLRRTAER
+555 DAAHAAFLLRRTAER

-589 CKAADSAKPL
+589 CKIACNRKPL
-599 SVLFIDLDFFKRIN
+599 GVLFIDLDWFKRIN

-625 RKVAATLRAELRPRD
+625 RKVAATLRAELRPQD

-660 SARMVGE
+660 SARLVGE
-667 RLRQAVEDAVVDWQ
+667 RLREAVEAAVVDWQ
-681 GEPLRFTI
+681 GEALRFTI
-689 SIGLAALRDGDGPDK
+689 SIGMAVLREGDDPGK
-704 LLARADKALYRAKH
+704 LLARADKALYRAKR
-718 EGRNRICAAPAWVE
+718 EGRNRVCAAPAYVD